1 MPPLKLW
8 SNCFKLKE
16 KKKSD
21 IFYYYMKSL
30 SRLKAFSMVHKL
42 ALWLTRVSTAS
53 EISAQHSILQYN
65 TTLMS
70 RKTWLYAT
78 GLLKSALLTST
89 SDPIQMSQHASKKKI
104 LQCYWLA
111 LEIIYR
117 KVFVEVWKRKTTHT
131 NLKGI
136 LQKRLIYFHQVL
148 HQKYLQRG
156 CWLDESHQV
165 LKRTEYSS

>member
-1 MPPLKLW
+1 
-8 SNCFKLKE
+8 
-16 KKKSD
+16 
-21 IFYYYMKSL
+21 MKSL

-65 TTLMS
+65 TTLNV
-70 RKTWLYAT
+70 K
-78 GLLKSALLTST
+78 KDLTLCYWSPQISFT
-89 SDPIQMSQHASKKKI
+89 YKHFRSHPDVTTCFKKKKI